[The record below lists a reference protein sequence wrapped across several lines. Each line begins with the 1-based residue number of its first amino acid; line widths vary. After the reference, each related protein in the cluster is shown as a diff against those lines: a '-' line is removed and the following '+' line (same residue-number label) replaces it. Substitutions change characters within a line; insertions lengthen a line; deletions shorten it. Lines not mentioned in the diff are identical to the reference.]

1 MNYFKRNNKSIWFW
15 GFIIL
20 LIMNLSIIG
29 TVIYYSSKIKDEK
42 QTYYKYKF
50 RDNGPKSF
58 IMNRLNFDESQKAEF
73 SKVLDNHQKKVR
85 SLKLNLRKSN
95 RDLVKEVASEDP
107 SKIKIKRLKSDIL
120 DNHND
125 IIEETIDFYKQ
136 TKEICNPSQLQNLNI
151 MFEEIMMRPPPGEGP
166 HHRIHKRKYRKFR

>member
-50 RDNGPKSF
+50 RGNAPKTF
-58 IMNRLNFDESQKAEF
+58 IMNRLNFDEGQKSKF
-73 SKVLDNHQKKVR
+73 SKVLDNHQQKVGK
-85 SLKLNLRKSN
+85 LKLELRESN
-95 RDLVKEVASEDP
+95 RELVKEVASENP
-107 SKIKIKRLKSDIL
+107 SNNKIRRLKSDIL
-120 DNHND
+120 DSHND
-125 IIEETIDFYKQ
+125 IIEETLDFYNK
-136 TKEICNPSQLQNLNI
+136 TKEICNPSQLQNLNM
-151 MFEEIMMRPPPGEGP
+151 MFEEIMMRPPPHDRP
-166 HHRIHKRKYRKFR
+166 HHRRHNRNHRKFK